1 MRLKFVYV
9 CTACLLT
16 CAAAVYAQR
25 QSAADPLTGTWTGDW
40 GPTPTHRNAVT
51 VQLKWDG
58 KVLAGTVN
66 PGPNAVKLQ
75 KTSYNASAG
84 SVHMEADAGAM
95 GKRIHYVI
103 EGKIEN
109 GLMFGTWNHED
120 KKGDFRLLRK

>member
-84 SVHMEADAGAM
+84 SVHMEADAGPM

-103 EGKIEN
+103 
-109 GLMFGTWNHED
+109 ED

>member
-1 MRLKFVYV
+1 MFNSLVDVGNVVSLRLQVPVGLYDMEQV
-9 CTACLLT
+9 AGDLRLRLGREGES
-16 CAAAVYAQR
+16 YA
-25 QSAADPLTGTWTGDW
+25 GI
-40 GPTPTHRNAVT
+40 
-51 VQLKWDG
+51 G
-58 KVLAGTVN
+58 KESVGVAGTVN

-84 SVHMEADAGAM
+84 SVHMEADAGPM